1 MHLYTKITIWLSI
14 FYYRFLLSCHTAV
27 SYISTYIHILETSFL
42 KTIIWSLWLSVTACG
57 ELEVAAYRF
66 LSTSNQGEVQRN
78 FGRRCNKIVSE
89 KCYRQG
95 QKIPSFSSLLPPY
108 PTLFL
113 ILSVSATRTS
123 GIPPFISHLFLR
135 TLSAYKWHLL
145 KDIDA
150 GSLCLSSLPI
160 SWPGQTVCLSCLISQ
175 RIDKFDTCTFCL
187 CSTTW
192 ASRWTPVNLYSF
204 TKNAMGIFSVCTAQ
218 HINTKRMSNKC
229 VYLFF

>member
-108 PTLFL
+108 PTLCFSFSL
-113 ILSVSATRTS
+113 FQ
-123 GIPPFISHLFLR
+123 PQEHL
-135 TLSAYKWHLL
+135 A
-145 KDIDA
+145 
-150 GSLCLSSLPI
+150 SLPSSLTCFSGPWAPI
-160 SWPGQTVCLSCLISQ
+160 NGTSWKILMQAVCVWAACPFPGQDRQ
-175 RIDKFDTCTFCL
+175 F
-187 CSTTW
+187 
-192 ASRWTPVNLYSF
+192 A
-204 TKNAMGIFSVCTAQ
+204 
-218 HINTKRMSNKC
+218 
-229 VYLFF
+229 